1 MSKIYIADKDTLDA
15 VNNKVGASSDAES
28 STPATLFA
36 GIKYAIK
43 GILELKNL
51 LSDGKTLV
59 ANAITGKGVA
69 TAANAAFATM
79 ATNIGK
85 ISTLAADTADANA
98 TAAQILKDKTA
109 YVKGVKVTGTIPSKA
124 AATITPGTTDQVIA
138 AGQYLAGKQTIKG
151 SVNLKAENIKSGV
164 NIFGIVGNVSS
175 LNEMKIGRT
184 KTSDPYYSV
193 FINSAAAN
201 MGTLTLND
209 MKMTAVKTPSMYEYG
224 YYDKIVG
231 FPTTTFLIIW
241 DTIWIWDLRK
251 DIVYYLYHPD
261 DGDPYVLTK
270 STPNHVYKPNNYCT
284 IKFDTS
290 SGSLTAASSNLNGNN
305 GLTASGKDIVW
316 FY

>member
-1 MSKIYIADKDTLDA
+1 MSREYIADKDTLDV
-15 VNNKVGASSDAES
+15 VNNKVGTSGDAES
-28 STPATLFA
+28 STPTTLFA

-85 ISTLAADTADANA
+85 ISTLAADTSDANA

-151 SVNLKAENIKSGV
+151 SANLKAENIKQGVDIMGVIGSCMEKTVPTKIYAESGRDGTYDIGFIPSV
-164 NIFGIVGNVSS
+164 IFISNNANVQDFTLYYNGKRGFYTSNMFLAFS
-175 LNEMKIGRT
+175 DCKLNTR
-184 KTSDPYYSV
+184 Y
-193 FINSAAAN
+193 
-201 MGTLTLND
+201 
-209 MKMTAVKTPSMYEYG
+209 
-224 YYDKIVG
+224 
-231 FPTTTFLIIW
+231 LIA
-241 DTIWIWDLRK
+241 
-251 DIVYYLYHPD
+251 Y
-261 DGDPYVLTK
+261 DGDGYVTF
-270 STPNHVYKPNNYCT
+270 SNNYQKIT
-284 IKFDTS
+284 IDGTENKS
-290 SGSLTAASSNLNGNN
+290 MKHYIYAM
-305 GLTASGKDIVW
+305 
-316 FY
+316 